1 MPDGMMPE
9 NMMMNE
15 GMMREGAMPLSP
27 EIMPPSAGFPQPPS
41 DKNIAKTLPEDKLKE
56 IGSKVVQDY
65 DADIASRSEW
75 EKSAATWLKLF
86 AGYRDPKTFPWTNC
100 SNIHIPL
107 TGIACLQFQA
117 RAYEALLPSKEIAKC
132 YSTDGKT
139 IDSATR
145 SQRYLNWQL
154 YENMEEWDEEM
165 DGLLLSLPI
174 YGCQVKKTYYDPI
187 KKRVSS
193 RVLGIDEFVAPYKVK
208 RLEDTPRG
216 THALNEYAN
225 DVVIKG
231 ETGTYINTDGLD
243 KGNSQRKN
251 PSPQITE
258 QSDKITG
265 IVQASFVDN
274 DTRLILEQHRKWDLD
289 GDGVQ
294 EDYIMWVDYE
304 TQKVLRIESAL
315 YIDPI
320 TEESKRAEYF
330 TAYTFIPNPESWM
343 GFGFGHLLEGLNE
356 SANTLINQLIDAGT
370 LSNVIGGF
378 VNRRSGLKTGDLEFE
393 MGVFKGVD
401 ISTDDIR
408 KAIFNL
414 DFKGPSNVLFT
425 LLSLIQTYAREITTV
440 SEQMMGKLPPSD
452 TTATTMLAVM
462 EQGMKVF
469 STIHKRIHRS
479 LKKELK
485 KIVELNKAYLNEQ
498 VYFTVQD
505 STSGEMQTYQAGWMD
520 FANNID
526 VIPSSDPSIT
536 SRAEKLI
543 KAREAY
549 TMGMQNPMIANNPEA
564 LYRLTKEI
572 YEALEVK
579 NIDQILKMP
588 EPQEPSDV
596 PPQEENAGFL
606 KETAANIH
614 PAQDNF
620 AHMEAHQIFAQ
631 SVWGQ
636 QLTPQGKKLLEAHLQ
651 ETMAAAYM
659 QSQGGM
665 NAIPG
670 GVQGMAGSPGNQ
682 GGFEAPTGEMP
693 EFTGGLAEGW
703 GMGPVSG
710 GERPYTRNI

>member
-1 MPDGMMPE
+1 MPEEMMQQNIAMEGMMPE
-9 NMMMNE
+9 GE
-15 GMMREGAMPLSP
+15 MPLMEGKSP
-27 EIMPPSAGFPQPPS
+27 QTTPKPIDP
-41 DKNIAKTLPEDKLKE
+41 NIATRLPEEKLKE
-56 IGSKVVQDY
+56 IGAKVVKDY
-65 DADIASRSEW
+65 DADISSRSEW

-86 AGYRDPKTFPWTNC
+86 AGYRDPKTFPWTDC

-139 IDSATR
+139 VDSATR

-154 YENMEEWDEEM
+154 YEDMEEWDEEM

-174 YGCQVKKTYYDPI
+174 YGSQVKKTYYDHV

-193 RVLGIDEFVAPYKVK
+193 RVLGIDEFVAPYKTK
-208 RLEDTPRG
+208 RLEDVPRK

-225 DVVIKG
+225 DIILNGKN
-231 ETGTYINTDGLD
+231 GTYINTDGLD
-243 KGNSQRKN
+243 KGNSQRKS
-251 PSPQITE
+251 PSPQMTE
-258 QSDKITG
+258 QSDKINQITP
-265 IVQASFVDN
+265 ANFVDN

-289 GDGVQ
+289 GDGIQ

-320 TEESKRAEYF
+320 TKEIKRAEYF
-330 TAYTFIPNPESWM
+330 TSYTFIPNPESWM

-485 KIVELNKAYLNEQ
+485 KIVELNKAHVDEQ

-526 VIPSSDPSIT
+526 VVPSSDPSIT

-543 KAREAY
+543 KAKEAY
-549 TMGMQNPMIANNPEA
+549 GIGSQNPMIVNNPEA
-564 LYRLTKEI
+564 VYRLTKEI
-572 YEALEVK
+572 LEALEIK
-579 NIDQILKMP
+579 NIDQILKKP
-588 EPQEPSDV
+588 PPPPPPPDN

-606 KETAANIH
+606 KEKAATVH
-614 PAQDNF
+614 PAQ
-620 AHMEAHQIFAQ
+620 AHLDHLQEHDIFGQ
-631 SVWGQ
+631 SIWGQ
-636 QLTPQGKKLLEAHLQ
+636 QLTPQGKKLLEAHRQ
-651 ETMAAAYM
+651 ETLAAAYM
-659 QSQGGM
+659 QQVQGGM
-665 NAIPG
+665 NAIPR
-670 GVQGMAGSPGNQ
+670 GVQGMAGPSGNQ
-682 GGFEAPTGEMP
+682 GGFETPTGQMP
-693 EFTGGLAEGW
+693 EFASGLAEG
-703 GMGPVSG
+703 GVMGAVSG
-710 GERPYTRNI
+710 GEGAYPRNI